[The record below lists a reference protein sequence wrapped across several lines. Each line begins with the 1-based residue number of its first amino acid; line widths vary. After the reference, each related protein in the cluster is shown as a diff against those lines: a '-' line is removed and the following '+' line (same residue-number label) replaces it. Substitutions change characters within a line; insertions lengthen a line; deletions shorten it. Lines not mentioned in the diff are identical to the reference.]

1 MQIYNQQRATIVIIA
16 HALII
21 AVVLVTAFFPHVFVG
36 AKTASSSGVYIP
48 FLGNTSDWGSQVC
61 KAMTVGGCD
70 YFTSNE
76 LTAAWGYLESVDAT
90 GVDMN
95 LVEPVVDLGN
105 GQDLWM
111 VELAITH
118 TSGDVE
124 THQAYAVM
132 SDGLLDRVVSLDG
145 VLIVGGLSW
154 N

>member
-1 MQIYNQQRATIVIIA
+1 MQILNQQRSTIVISVHI
-16 HALII
+16 
-21 AVVLVTAFFPHVFVG
+21 LVISIMLVAAFFPQVFVE
-36 AKTASSSGVYIP
+36 AKTSGAYYVP
-48 FLGNTSDWGSQVC
+48 FSANTSDWGSQVC

-145 VLIVGGLSW
+145 VLIVGGLPW